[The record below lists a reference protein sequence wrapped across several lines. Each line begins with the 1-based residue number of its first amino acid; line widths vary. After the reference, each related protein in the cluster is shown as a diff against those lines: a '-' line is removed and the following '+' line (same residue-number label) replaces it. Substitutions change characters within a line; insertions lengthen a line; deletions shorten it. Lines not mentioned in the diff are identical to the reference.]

1 MQATDEPA
9 ESGNGP
15 QETFSTTDSTSLK
28 THDYRSV
35 RYVCVRVLLTF
46 SCEECFRGQEVDML
60 ILNRQN

>member
-15 QETFSTTDSTSLK
+15 QETFSTTDSTSLR

-35 RYVCVRVLLTF
+35 RYVCV
-46 SCEECFRGQEVDML
+46 SC
-60 ILNRQN
+60 